1 MYFCI
6 LPECYHSETI
16 QNASGSGQQASLC
29 PWIIIW
35 SSSWLPHIWRA
46 RRAHRLLLS
55 GTDNATCKPP
65 RSARTVSVRWRKE
78 KNAAEQALNGHRE
91 LVESDTIQWPLK
103 ESSLN
108 CFLRLLSGVFKPY
121 KTLFVQSCLWIVLSV
136 VFILK
141 FSDNLSCTRH
151 SCLLQG
157 FWPTARC
164 AFWSAHAILKPT
176 DCFALEARDP
186 QATPTQRHTLSFIF
200 PEQKWDSPS
209 WWGVCVY
216 KGDSLALGKSGHVAM
231 NHNTPSHMY
240 NT

>member
-176 DCFALEARDP
+176 DCIGGKRS
-186 QATPTQRHTLSFIF
+186 TSNTHTKAHTELYLPWAKMGQPFLVR
-200 PEQKWDSPS
+200 
-209 WWGVCVY
+209 GLCVQGGLPCPWKIRTCGY
-216 KGDSLALGKSGHVAM
+216 E
-231 NHNTPSHMY
+231 P
-240 NT
+240 